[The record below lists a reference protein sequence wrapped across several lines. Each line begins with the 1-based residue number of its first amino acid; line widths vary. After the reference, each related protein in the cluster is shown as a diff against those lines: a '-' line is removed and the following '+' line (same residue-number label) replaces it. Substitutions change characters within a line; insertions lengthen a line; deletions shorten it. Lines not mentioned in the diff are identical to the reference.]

1 MGIKKGKKLTDNPKD
16 KTIQIRIDEQTHT
29 RLSFLSE
36 KTGKPKSKIIR
47 DGIDAQYEKEK
58 DK

>member
-1 MGIKKGKKLTDNPKD
+1 MGIKKGTKLTENPKD
-16 KTIQIRIDEQTHT
+16 HTLKFRLDEKTNE
-29 RLSFLSE
+29 RLRFLSE

-58 DK
+58 G